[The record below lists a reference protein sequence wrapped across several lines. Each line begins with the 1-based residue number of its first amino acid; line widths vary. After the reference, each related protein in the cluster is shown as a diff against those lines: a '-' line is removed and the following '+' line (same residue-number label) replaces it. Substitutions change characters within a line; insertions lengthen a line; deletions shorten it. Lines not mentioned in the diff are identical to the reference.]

1 MIASRDGI
9 FKHPNQ
15 LVKLANKIDYSNV
28 EHIRG
33 VRSKPLHEI
42 DDELFKSFNMKI
54 LSCFYPDQ
62 EIDFFAKTYF
72 QKNNYDINDGWVNK
86 NDCLIMGIVY
96 LDPNSTSG
104 ISFHNIKDNCRGS
117 DFLKSNSGW
126 PLDQHRKHDYFKNY
140 DKYSEEQKKEIQE
153 LKIKNNS
160 MFYKTASFTGEYNRL
175 VAFDGQMF
183 QSSEVQEKD
192 KERLILISFIEKIKV
207 VND

>member
-28 EHIRG
+28 GYTRG

-42 DDELFKSFNMKI
+42 DNELFQSINMKI
-54 LSCFYPDQ
+54 LNCFYQDSKI
-62 EIDFFAKTYF
+62 EFFARTYF
-72 QKNNYDINDGWVNK
+72 QKNDYDINDGWVHQDN
-86 NDCLIMGIVY
+86 CMFTGIVY
-96 LDPNSTSG
+96 LNPDNTSG
-104 ISFHNIKDNCRGS
+104 TSLYNIKDNCS
-117 DFLKSNSGW
+117 FNLEA
-126 PLDQHRKHDYFKNY
+126 QHRKHDYFKNY

-160 MFYKTASFTGEYNRL
+160 MFYKTTFFTGEYNRL

-183 QSSEVQEKD
+183 HSSEVQEKD
-192 KERLILISFIEKIKV
+192 KGRLILISFIEKIKV
-207 VND
+207 VSD